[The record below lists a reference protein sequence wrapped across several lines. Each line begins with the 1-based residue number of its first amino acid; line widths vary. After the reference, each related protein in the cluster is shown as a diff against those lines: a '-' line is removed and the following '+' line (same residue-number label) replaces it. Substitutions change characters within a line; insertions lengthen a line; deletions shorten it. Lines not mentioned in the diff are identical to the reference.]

1 MDRDMPDDE
10 LRYDHMVEEA
20 LRSVVGRALSFAAEH
35 GLPGEHHFYITF
47 RTDDPE
53 TDIPARLRERYAS
66 EMTIVLQYQFW
77 DLTVGEEDFAVTLS
91 FGNVRERLKIPY
103 RAVVAFADPSVRFGL
118 QFDVGEGETAT
129 EDEEGAEAPAAEQAP
144 EPAANGAPGAP
155 EAPSARSGG
164 SVPESPGRPENVV
177 SFETFRKKST

>member
-1 MDRDMPDDE
+1 MSDDE

-20 LRSVVGRALSFAAEH
+20 LRSVVSRALSFAAEH

-47 RTDDPE
+47 RTDDPDTE
-53 TDIPARLRERYAS
+53 IPARLRERYAN

-77 DLTVGEEDFAVTLS
+77 DLDVGEEEFSVTLS
-91 FGNVRERLKIPY
+91 FGNVRERLTIPY

-118 QFDVGEGETAT
+118 QFDVGEGEKAA
-129 EDEEGAEAPAAEQAP
+129 EEAEEGAAEQRP
-144 EPAANGAPGAP
+144 EQAANGAPEGTETATTT
-155 EAPSARSGG
+155 
-164 SVPESPGRPENVV
+164 ENVV